1 MAKPKKKTKV
11 EQPKIGPQE
20 GKQTLAWHMCTQA
33 PEQKAKGNTVDF
45 MIYGGAKQ
53 LWLPI

>member
-1 MAKPKKKTKV
+1 MTKKKIKPKV

-20 GKQTLAWHMCTQA
+20 GKQTLAWHMCSQTE
-33 PEQKAKGNTVDF
+33 EQKKKGNTVDF

-53 LWLPI
+53 LWLPV